1 MTLARF
7 SPPAPPLSGHVP
19 RRRRFAPV
27 RQLLK
32 FLRIFPVISY
42 IFINILSYKNL
53 YPIPLR
59 ILYLHIM
66 FVFDIFAFNIFAFD
80 IFSFDIFPFDIFPF
94 DIFPFNIFPFNIFP
108 FDIFPFDIFPFD
120 IFSFDIFP
128 FNIFPFDIFP
138 FDIFPFNI
146 FPFDIFTIQIHF
158 YNIPK
163 NPQMCP
169 AHRDLPTPTH
179 PHSRLN
185 LPHPIPSHTYNGLK
199 TISLP
204 TTPSGRSPPSAQP
217 SVSNT
222 AAYRHKSTKLPPST
236 TKHSKKSPRG
246 VQRGRGFAAPLRFSY
261 FRKKILR
268 PFANPNETQYF
279 SKVFFYILLLNNTYS
294 VHSLDLLEFI

>member
-66 FVFDIFAFNIFAFD
+66 FVFETFTFNIFAFDIFTFDIFASNIFAFNIFAFD
-80 IFSFDIFPFDIFPF
+80 IF
-94 DIFPFNIFPFNIFP
+94 
-108 FDIFPFDIFPFD
+108 
-120 IFSFDIFP
+120 
-128 FNIFPFDIFP
+128 
-138 FDIFPFNI
+138 
-146 FPFDIFTIQIHF
+146 PFDIFTIQIHI

-169 AHRDLPTPTH
+169 AHRDLPTPSH

-236 TKHSKKSPRG
+236 TKHSKKEPEGCAEGPRLCG
-246 VQRGRGFAAPLRFSY
+246 
-261 FRKKILR
+261 
-268 PFANPNETQYF
+268 PFAVFLF
-279 SKVFFYILLLNNTYS
+279 SQKNTASVRQSERNTVFFKSIFLHFVT
-294 VHSLDLLEFI
+294 